1 MADYFIRTKLR
12 TKIDYFCIVMA
23 ELLKNVYSPQFIAL
37 LSSYLEKELPVFD
50 KKTFEAKIFS
60 SEWKEFELKARMTHI
75 ASVLKEFL
83 DSDYKKSCAQIVS
96 LIALHRRIHPNGFNF
111 EFMFLPEYI
120 RLYGLE
126 DYEISI
132 KAIEQVTQFTSCEF
146 VVRYFLNAYPE
157 KMVQQMQDWTTHP
170 HHYVRRLAS
179 EGMRTKLPWAIKVL
193 YLNQNP
199 KEIFWILEKLANDE
213 SEWVRKSVSNS
224 LNDLSKDFPTDTI
237 AFTKKW
243 LNHSKEV
250 NSLLKHGNRTLLK
263 AGNMEVMNLFG
274 FANDINFTLHKF
286 EVKEQQVAIGGELN
300 FDFALELDAEQE
312 TTLRL
317 EYRLYFLRANATHYA
332 KTFKIKEQSIT
343 QKTKVEIQKTHN
355 FKVITTRK
363 YYPGE
368 HFVSLIV
375 NGKELE
381 KNAFI
386 IN

>member
-1 MADYFIRTKLR
+1 
-12 TKIDYFCIVMA
+12 MA

-37 LSSYLEKELPVFD
+37 LSSYLEKELTYFD
-50 KKTFEAKIFS
+50 KRSFETKIFS
-60 SEWKEFELKARMTHI
+60 SEWKGYELKARMTHI
-75 ASVLKEFL
+75 ASVLNEFL
-83 DSDYKKSCAQIVS
+83 DSDYNKACEQLVS
-96 LIALHRRIHPNGFNF
+96 LIALHRRVHPNGFNF

-120 RLYGLE
+120 RLYGLK
-126 DYEISI
+126 DYETSI

-170 HHYVRRLAS
+170 HLYVRRLAS

-193 YLNQNP
+193 HLNQNP
-199 KEIFWILEKLANDE
+199 KEIFWVLEKLVADE
-213 SEWVRKSVSNS
+213 AEWVRKSVSNS
-224 LNDLSKDFPTDTI
+224 LNDLSKDFPEDTI
-237 AFTKKW
+237 AFTKRW

-250 NSLLKHGNRTLLK
+250 NQLLKHGNRTLLK

-274 FANDINFTLHKF
+274 FANDIRFTLHKF
-286 EVKEQQVAIGGELN
+286 ELTEQKIQIGGELS
-300 FDFALELDAEQE
+300 FDFALELDASQE

-317 EYRLYFLRANATHYA
+317 EYRMYFLRANDTHYA
-332 KTFKIKEQSIT
+332 KTFKIKEQSIS
-343 QKTKVEIQKTHN
+343 QKTTVEVQKRHN
-355 FKVITTRK
+355 FKIITTRK